1 MLIEDRLKELK
12 DKINEKVPPG
22 ITVSEVE
29 FEGPELVIYTDDPKR
44 FADEADLIR
53 ILARDL
59 RKRIVVRPNVL
70 GDPDQAILDI
80 REVVAENAGITDIFF
95 DADTGEVLI
104 EAEKPGV
111 VIGKN
116 GATLREITKHIGW
129 TPKVVRTPPIES
141 STVKQVRQYLRSI
154 NEERKQFLRTIGRRI
169 HRDVTSKDPWV
180 RVTMLGCCR
189 EVGRA
194 AFLLS
199 TPESKV
205 LIDCGEKPDNSNN
218 NAPYLYVPEI
228 HPLAQLD
235 AVVLT
240 HAHLDHCALVPLL
253 FKYGYDGPVYSTP
266 PTRDLAAMLQLD
278 YLDVVSKEDRKIPYS
293 SNEVKSYLKHSITLN
308 YGSVTDI
315 APDIKLTLHNAGHIL
330 GSAIAHFHVGDGL
343 YNIAFTGDFNYSKSR
358 LFNPATN
365 QFPRLEALFMESTY
379 GGSGDFQP
387 ARADAEEKLYET
399 ISTVISRGGK
409 VIIPAFAVGR
419 SQEVMLALE
428 EGIRR
433 EKIPA
438 VKIYLDGMIRE
449 ATAIHTTY
457 PEYLNSELRNQIFK
471 EGLNPFLAECFVAVD
486 SSDLRQKVMDGDP
499 CVIITTSGMLNGGPV
514 MEYLSQLALDERNA
528 LVFVGYQADGTMGR
542 RIQKG
547 WREIPIGRRGTIVIN
562 LEIVTIDGFSG
573 HSDRRQLIT
582 YIGHVQ
588 PKPEKIFTIHGDEN
602 NTIDLASS
610 LYKRYHIETHSPM
623 NLETYRMI

>member
-1 MLIEDRLKELK
+1 MVIEERLKELR
-12 DKINEKVPPG
+12 DKINEKVPAG
-22 ITVSEVE
+22 ITVSQVE
-29 FEGPELVIYTDDPKR
+29 FEGPELAIYTDDPKR

-59 RKRIVVRPNVL
+59 RKRIVIRPT
-70 GDPDQAILDI
+70 ILEEPEKAVNDI
-80 REVVAENAGITDIFF
+80 KSVVPEGAGITDIFF

-116 GATLREITKHIGW
+116 GATLREITKAIGW

-141 STVKQVRQYLRSI
+141 TTVKQVRQFMRSV
-154 NEERKQFLRTIGRRI
+154 NDERKDFLRTIGRRI
-169 HRDVTSKDPWV
+169 HREVTNKDQWV
-180 RVTMLGCCR
+180 RVTTLGCCR

-218 NAPYLYVPEI
+218 GTPYLYVPEI
-228 HPLAQLD
+228 HPLSQLD

-240 HAHLDHCALVPLL
+240 HAHLDHCALIPLL
-253 FKYGYDGPVYSTP
+253 YKYGYEGPVYSTP
-266 PTRDLAAMLQLD
+266 PTRDLSSMLQLD
-278 YLDVVSKEDRKIPYS
+278 YLEVIRKEDKKIPYTS
-293 SNEVKSYLKHSITLN
+293 ADVRNYLKHSIVLN

-315 APDIKLTLHNAGHIL
+315 APDIKLTFHNAGHIL
-330 GSAIAHFHVGDGL
+330 GSAIAHFHLGDGL
-343 YNIAFTGDFNYSKSR
+343 YNIAFTGDFNYGKSR
-358 LFNPATN
+358 LFNPAVST
-365 QFPRLEALFMESTY
+365 FPRLEALFMESTY
-379 GGSGDFQP
+379 GGANDMQP
-387 ARADAEEKLYET
+387 ARKDAEEKLYET
-399 ISTVISRGGK
+399 VNTVLGRGGK

-428 EGIRR
+428 EGMRLG
-433 EKIPA
+433 KIPN
-438 VKIYLDGMIRE
+438 VKIYLDGMIKE

-457 PEYLNSELRNQIFK
+457 PEYLNSDLRNLIFR
-471 EGLNPFLAECFVAVD
+471 EGLNPFLAECFVQVD
-486 SSDLRQKVMDGDP
+486 SNELREKVMVGDP
-499 CVIITTSGMLNGGPV
+499 CVIITTSGMMNGGPV
-514 MEYLSQLALDERNA
+514 LDYLHNLAGDEKNA
-528 LVFVGYQADGTMGR
+528 LVFVGYQADGTLGR

-547 WREIPIGRRGTIVIN
+547 WREVPLGRRETIVIN
-562 LEIVTIDGFSG
+562 LEIVTVDGFSG
-573 HSDRRQLIT
+573 HSDRRQLMN
-582 YIGHVQ
+582 YVGHVQ
-588 PKPEKIFTIHGDEN
+588 PHPEKIFTIHGDEN
-602 NTIDLASS
+602 KTIDLASS

>member
-1 MLIEDRLKELK
+1 MVIEERLKELR
-12 DKINEKVPPG
+12 DKINEKVPAG
-22 ITVSEVE
+22 ITVSQVE
-29 FEGPELVIYTDDPKR
+29 FEGPELAIYTDDPKR

-59 RKRIVVRPNVL
+59 RKRIVIRPT
-70 GDPDQAILDI
+70 ILEEPEKAVNDI
-80 REVVAENAGITDIFF
+80 KSVVPEGAGITDIFF

-116 GATLREITKHIGW
+116 GATLREITKAIGW

-141 STVKQVRQYLRSI
+141 TTVKQVRQFMRSV
-154 NEERKQFLRTIGRRI
+154 NDERKDFLRTIGRRI
-169 HRDVTSKDPWV
+169 HREVTNKDQWV
-180 RVTMLGCCR
+180 RVTTLGCCR

-218 NAPYLYVPEI
+218 GTPYLYVPEI
-228 HPLAQLD
+228 HPLSQLD

-240 HAHLDHCALVPLL
+240 HAHLDHCALIPLL
-253 FKYGYDGPVYSTP
+253 YKYGYEGPVYSTP
-266 PTRDLAAMLQLD
+266 PTRDLSSMLQLD
-278 YLDVVSKEDRKIPYS
+278 YLEVIRKEDKKIPYTS
-293 SNEVKSYLKHSITLN
+293 PDVRNYLKHSIVLN

-315 APDIKLTLHNAGHIL
+315 APDIKLTFHNAGHIL
-330 GSAIAHFHVGDGL
+330 GSAIAHFHLGDGL
-343 YNIAFTGDFNYSKSR
+343 YNIAFTGDFNYGKSR
-358 LFNPATN
+358 LFNPAVST
-365 QFPRLEALFMESTY
+365 FPRLEALFMESTY
-379 GGSGDFQP
+379 GGANDMQP
-387 ARADAEEKLYET
+387 ARKDAEEKLYET
-399 ISTVISRGGK
+399 VNTVLGRGGK

-428 EGIRR
+428 EGMRLG
-433 EKIPA
+433 KIPN
-438 VKIYLDGMIRE
+438 VKIYLDGMIKE

-457 PEYLNSELRNQIFK
+457 PEYLNSDLRNLIFR
-471 EGLNPFLAECFVAVD
+471 EGLNPFLAECFVQVD
-486 SSDLRQKVMDGDP
+486 SNELREKVTVGDP
-499 CVIITTSGMLNGGPV
+499 CVIITTSGMMNGGPV
-514 MEYLSQLALDERNA
+514 LDYLHNLAGDEKNA
-528 LVFVGYQADGTMGR
+528 LVFVGYQADGTLGR

-547 WREIPIGRRGTIVIN
+547 WREVPLGRRETIVIN
-562 LEIVTIDGFSG
+562 LEIVTVDGFSG
-573 HSDRRQLIT
+573 HSDRRQLMN
-582 YIGHVQ
+582 YVGHVQ
-588 PKPEKIFTIHGDEN
+588 PHPEKIFTIHGDEN
-602 NTIDLASS
+602 KTIDLASS

>member
-1 MLIEDRLKELK
+1 
-12 DKINEKVPPG
+12 
-22 ITVSEVE
+22 
-29 FEGPELVIYTDDPKR
+29 
-44 FADEADLIR
+44 
-53 ILARDL
+53 
-59 RKRIVVRPNVL
+59 
-70 GDPDQAILDI
+70 
-80 REVVAENAGITDIFF
+80 
-95 DADTGEVLI
+95 
-104 EAEKPGV
+104 
-111 VIGKN
+111 
-116 GATLREITKHIGW
+116 
-129 TPKVVRTPPIES
+129 
-141 STVKQVRQYLRSI
+141 
-154 NEERKQFLRTIGRRI
+154 
-169 HRDVTSKDPWV
+169 
-180 RVTMLGCCR
+180 
-189 EVGRA
+189 
-194 AFLLS
+194 
-199 TPESKV
+199 
-205 LIDCGEKPDNSNN
+205 GEKPDNNN

-228 HPLAQLD
+228 HPLSQLD

-253 FKYGYDGPVYSTP
+253 YKYGFDGPVYSTP
-266 PTRDLAAMLQLD
+266 PTRDLSAMLQLD

-293 SNEVKSYLKHSITLN
+293 SNDVKSYIKHSITLN

-315 APDIKLTLHNAGHIL
+315 APDIKLTFHNAGHIL

-343 YNIAFTGDFNYSKSR
+343 YNVAFTGDFNYSKSR

-365 QFPRLEALFMESTY
+365 QFPRLEAIFMESTY
-379 GGSGDFQP
+379 GGSGDLQP

-399 ISTVISRGGK
+399 IGNVISRGGK

-438 VKIYLDGMIRE
+438 VRIYLDGMIRE

-471 EGLNPFLAECFVAVD
+471 EGLNPFLAECFVPVD
-486 SSDLRQKVMDGDP
+486 SSDLREKVINGDP
-499 CVIITTSGMLNGGPV
+499 CVIVTTSGMLNGGPV
-514 MEYLSQLALDERNA
+514 MEYLSGLASDERNA
-528 LVFVGYQADGTMGR
+528 LVFVGYQAEGTMGR

-547 WREIPIGRRGTIVIN
+547 WREIPVGRKGTIVIN

-573 HSDRRQLIT
+573 HSDRRQLIN

>member
-12 DKINEKVPPG
+12 TKINEKVPPG

-53 ILARDL
+53 VLARDL

-70 GDPDQAILDI
+70 EDPERAIQDI

-141 STVKQVRQYLRSI
+141 STVKQVRQFLRSV
-154 NEERKQFLRTIGRRI
+154 NEERKQFLRASGRRI
-169 HRDVTSKDPWV
+169 HRDITSKDQWV
-180 RVTMLGCCR
+180 RVTTLGCCR

-199 TPESKV
+199 TPESKI

-228 HPLAQLD
+228 HPIAQLD

-293 SNEVKSYLKHSITLN
+293 SNEVKSSIKHSITLN

-315 APDIKLTLHNAGHIL
+315 APDIKLTFHNAGHIL

-365 QFPRLEALFMESTY
+365 QFPRLEAIFMESTY
-379 GGSGDFQP
+379 GGSGDIQP
-387 ARADAEEKLYET
+387 ARSEAEEKLYET
-399 ISTVISRGGK
+399 ISSVISRGGK

-419 SQEVMLALE
+419 SQEVMLAIE

-438 VKIYLDGMIRE
+438 VKIYIDGMIRE

-486 SSDLRQKVMDGDP
+486 SSDLREKVISGDP
-499 CVIITTSGMLNGGPV
+499 CVIITTSGMMNGGPV
-514 MEYLSQLALDERNA
+514 MEYLGGLALDERNA

-573 HSDRRQLIT
+573 HSDRKQLVN